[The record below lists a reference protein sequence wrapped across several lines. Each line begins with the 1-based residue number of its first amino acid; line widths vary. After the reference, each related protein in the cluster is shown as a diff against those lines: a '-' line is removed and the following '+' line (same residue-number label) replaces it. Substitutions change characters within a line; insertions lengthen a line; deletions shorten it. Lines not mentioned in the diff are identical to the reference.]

1 MYSENAR
8 GKHFGCT
15 VKNEQALWVY
25 SKKKINEHFGC
36 RRENEPDTVLFNIYI
51 YIYIYIFPLLFSR
64 YGSHASPAG
73 ADERTEEDGGEGI

>member
-25 SKKKINEHFGC
+25 SKKKLTSTLGVEGKMNQIQFC
-36 RRENEPDTVLFNIYI
+36 S
-51 YIYIYIFPLLFSR
+51 IYIYIFPLLFSR

-73 ADERTEEDGGEGI
+73 ADERTEEDGGKGI